1 METQLAA
8 TSHTNTTRHDTA
20 HNTKTDK
27 GGKKTWSPKTGI
39 SGAGNW
45 KLVFSAFAPRRNK
58 EKISGSDFKI
68 RATNL
73 KKQATNFPPRGN
85 PFENRPKNTDKN
97 NRALLRLSLQVLKRR
112 FLRGRCADV
121 YAPGAAQKQESSF
134 TAMLPSSMAL
144 LLQPGGCSIM

>member
-1 METQLAA
+1 MKNVSFYRFHNKGHIRTQNHSRETDGFG
-8 TSHTNTTRHDTA
+8 H
-20 HNTKTDK
+20 K
-27 GGKKTWSPKTGI
+27 
-39 SGAGNW
+39 NW
-45 KLVFSAFAPRRNK
+45 KLVFSAFAPRRSK

-73 KKQATNFPPRGN
+73 KKQATNFPPPEN
-85 PFENRPKNTDKN
+85 PFENRPKNTDKSG
-97 NRALLRLSLQVLKRR
+97 RALLRLSLQVLKRR